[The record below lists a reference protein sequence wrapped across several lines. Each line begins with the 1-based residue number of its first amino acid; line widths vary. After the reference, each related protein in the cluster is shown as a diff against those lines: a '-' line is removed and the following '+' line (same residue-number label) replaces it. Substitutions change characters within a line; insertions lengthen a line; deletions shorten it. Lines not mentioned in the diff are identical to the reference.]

1 MTTIVMSTHKLNPL
15 AICVTSL
22 SGAKI
27 KLRYHITSS
36 HAEKEAFQCDI
47 KSVGIQCTI
56 LRKTCLCGYT
66 TAKEFKLDK
75 HGESCGKTLDPNSID
90 HCKLCHKTF
99 LTKKSLNRHSRLY
112 NNKNKSDTE
121 SRSSLCVVS
130 KKLCEC
136 VEYGEA
142 PEERPWT
149 HRERLCCW
157 EQCRNCYIHNST
169 AITWDKYIYFYD
181 IDFASSKHWIP
192 HLK

>member
-1 MTTIVMSTHKLNPL
+1 MTASQPSSNKTKHISEKLVLNLCATFVVSNFQVKPFSMTTIVMSTHKLNPL

-99 LTKKSLNRHSRLY
+99 LTKKSLR
-112 NNKNKSDTE
+112 
-121 SRSSLCVVS
+121 
-130 KKLCEC
+130 
-136 VEYGEA
+136 
-142 PEERPWT
+142 
-149 HRERLCCW
+149 
-157 EQCRNCYIHNST
+157 
-169 AITWDKYIYFYD
+169 
-181 IDFASSKHWIP
+181 
-192 HLK
+192 